1 MFLGVTA
8 TLLSI
13 FALIWNLLAGLGFG
27 GMAWY
32 DWLGLAIFM
41 FVLVLQGW
49 GMVSIF
55 ISVDNPSPQE
65 NFRAWRINFL
75 GGFVAAFAQVL
86 VYQTWLILNKSPY
99 SMFMLLG
106 GLLLCGAA
114 SWMLIVF
121 LKGWWY
127 NFDPEG
133 AERLVPLDWFARDT
147 ELYEDQSDDAE
158 EVEEAAEDTSD
169 DEGDLFEERE
179 IATEEEA
186 TEEWGDNW

>member
-1 MFLGVTA
+1 MNQLHLLDHMHPFEPDPFWEFVDEKPEELYDEETNQFWSIFGVFLGVTA

-75 GGFVAAFAQVL
+75 GGFVAACAQVL
-86 VYQTWLILNKSPY
+86 VFLTWLI
-99 SMFMLLG
+99 
-106 GLLLCGAA
+106 A
-114 SWMLIVF
+114 S
-121 LKGWWY
+121 
-127 NFDPEG
+127 
-133 AERLVPLDWFARDT
+133 LV
-147 ELYEDQSDDAE
+147 
-158 EVEEAAEDTSD
+158 
-169 DEGDLFEERE
+169 LFR
-179 IATEEEA
+179 
-186 TEEWGDNW
+186 